1 MFFEEHCRTGVNGQR
16 FGIRDDIE
24 NQPAYIDIECEE
36 RWGAEIINATGQA
49 LDFYAL
55 DNCLTLRNAD
65 NSIPSLCDAAIQT
78 EKNELYFIELKNRA
92 SKGWRGKAM
101 QQLRNT
107 VELYRERQDEQQAAK
122 ITCCVC
128 NSQKP
133 RAPESNLSPKGS
145 LRESWG
151 VGCLCRPKL
160 RCLQNDKSTRTNLH
174 RH

>member
-1 MFFEEHCRTGVNGQR
+1 MFFEERCRTGINNQR

-36 RWGAEIINATGQA
+36 KWGAEIINATGQA

-55 DNCLTLRNAD
+55 DSCLTLRNAD

-78 EKNELYFIELKNRA
+78 AQNELYFIELKNRA

-107 VELYRERQDEQQAAK
+107 VELYRAKEGKNHFIK

-133 RAPESNLSPKGS
+133 RAPESNLSPMRQFE
-145 LRESWG
+145 REL
-151 VGCLCRPKL
+151 GCRLLVQAKVEVSA
-160 RCLQNDKSTRTNLH
+160 K
-174 RH
+174 

>member
-1 MFFEEHCRTGVNGQR
+1 MFFEEHCRTGVNSQR

-24 NQPAYIDIECEE
+24 NQPAYIDVEQKKQ
-36 RWGAEIINATGQA
+36 WGAEIINATGQA

-78 EKNELYFIELKNRA
+78 EKNELYFIELKNRT

-107 VELYRERQDEQQAAK
+107 VELYREKQDEQQAAK

-133 RAPESNLSPKGS
+133 RAPESNLSPMRQFE
-145 LRESWG
+145 REL
-151 VGCLCRPKL
+151 GCRLLVQAKVEVSA
-160 RCLQNDKSTRTNLH
+160 K
-174 RH
+174 